1 MTSLIPD
8 SNRISRNVAA
18 NTEYR
23 IQNTVGVDEIIIED
37 ETDDRSSGA
46 PFMDILI
53 KILIDTVS
61 HQELILT
68 VTVHY

>member
-1 MTSLIPD
+1 MTSLVPD

-23 IQNTVGVDEIIIED
+23 IHNTGGVDEIIVED

-46 PFMDILI
+46 LSY
-53 KILIDTVS
+53 TS
-61 HQELILT
+61 
-68 VTVHY
+68 